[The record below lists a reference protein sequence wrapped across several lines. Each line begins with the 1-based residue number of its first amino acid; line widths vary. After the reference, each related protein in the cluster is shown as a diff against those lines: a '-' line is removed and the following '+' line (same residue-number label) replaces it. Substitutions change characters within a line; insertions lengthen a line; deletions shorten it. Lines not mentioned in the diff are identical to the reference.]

1 MSSGDLKSKG
11 VKAFF
16 GGSVMKKANCLL
28 GRLRL
33 KIMGCRSKVVDD

>member
-11 VKAFF
+11 VKGIF

-28 GRLRL
+28 GRLLL
-33 KIMGCRSKVVDD
+33 KIMGSRSKLVDD